1 MPLSYSDFTIKKINW
16 EHKYLNILEISKE
29 LNLNLNSFVFIDDN
43 PIERDEINNYLSE
56 VSTPNIGSD
65 PSKFI
70 DIIDLNQFFK
80 SYLPLTKEDLKR
92 EKMYEVAKK
101 INKEKL
107 KYSNYLDFLKSLNIN
122 INFENLS
129 NINHNRVHQLLN
141 KTNQFN
147 LTTERVT
154 IGFLKND
161 LKNKWKFVISAFD
174 KYGDHGIISFIY
186 GSKKEKKI
194 YIEN

>member
-1 MPLSYSDFTIKKINW
+1 MYLDLYLAVLRKIIVLDLDNTLWGGVIGDTKINNIKINSDEPEGRIYIQFQNYLKCLKNKGILLAICSKNDENIVKNAFKKLKMPLSYSDFTIKKINW
-16 EHKYLNILEISKE
+16 EHKYLNILEISKK

-92 EKMYEVAKK
+92 EKMYEVAK
-101 INKEKL
+101 N
-107 KYSNYLDFLKSLNIN
+107 
-122 INFENLS
+122 
-129 NINHNRVHQLLN
+129 
-141 KTNQFN
+141 
-147 LTTERVT
+147 
-154 IGFLKND
+154 
-161 LKNKWKFVISAFD
+161 
-174 KYGDHGIISFIY
+174 
-186 GSKKEKKI
+186 
-194 YIEN
+194 